1 MKVIYCIILFSLV
14 LFRSHGYY
22 SQKILN
28 AIKDGDLEYVE
39 MWLMDEENGNQKFDK
54 TNSDGELRSLHVIEY
69 AGIFNQFEILKLFI
83 QEKDRFN
90 LYDEWISDALSSN
103 IQNCDIETVKLLL
116 NSGAN
121 VNNMCKT
128 CRNAAPVAIALAYNC
143 FDIYKLLYS
152 KGAKLVNENAGYDVI
167 HAASGSDSLELLK
180 DLVENNGLD
189 IHQKSNLSQA
199 SAVFYAA
206 SKGKLENIKYLV
218 ESGAKLNDLDKDG
231 ESILHYTINLEVFK
245 YLENELIKKGVF
257 SIEELDNKSPI
268 LISIIQKEN
277 KDLFDYFISN
287 YKNEKIIRK
296 NDSEGRSALFY
307 LLNLKENKKH
317 FFEQLTKRNLD
328 ISQKDKY
335 GKDLKWYAK
344 KRKDKELLELIKA
357 YKKSH

>member
-1 MKVIYCIILFSLV
+1 
-14 LFRSHGYY
+14 
-22 SQKILN
+22 
-28 AIKDGDLEYVE
+28 
-39 MWLMDEENGNQKFDK
+39 
-54 TNSDGELRSLHVIEY
+54 
-69 AGIFNQFEILKLFI
+69 LFI

-103 IQNCDIETVKLLL
+103 IHNCDIETVKLLL

-121 VNNMCKT
+121 VNKMCNT
-128 CRNAAPVAIALAYNC
+128 CRNAAPIAIALAYNC
-143 FDIYKLLYS
+143 FDIYNLLYS
-152 KGAKLVNENAGYDVI
+152 KGSKLVNENAGYDVI

-199 SAVFYAA
+199 STVFYAA

-218 ESGAKLNDLDKDG
+218 ERGAKLNDLDKDG

-287 YKNEKIIRK
+287 YKNEKIFRK

-307 LLNLKENKKH
+307 LLNVKENKNH
-317 FFEQLTKRNLD
+317 FFEQLTKLNLD

-344 KRKDKELLELIKA
+344 KRKDKELLELIKT